1 MRDAIIVGAG
11 HNGLVAAAYLAQAG
25 LDVLVLER
33 RDLIGG
39 ACATEELFPGFHF
52 SSCSFLCYALS
63 PQVAYDLRLRQHG
76 LHIYELEP
84 LEFRPFLDGRSLTL
98 YRDEARNVE
107 AISGVLRARCRG
119 IPALE
124 RALGARGRDRQPVSA
139 ARAGHRRGAV
149 RERAQDAGRAAP
161 RAPADHRLRRPAR

>member
-11 HNGLVAAAYLAQAG
+11 HNGLVAAAYLARAG

-63 PQVAYDLRLRQHG
+63 PQVAFDLRLRQHG

-107 AISGVLRARCRG
+107 AIGRSPSAMPRPTRAGTRSGRAR
-119 IPALE
+119 
-124 RALGARGRDRQPVSA
+124 
-139 ARAGHRRGAV
+139 
-149 RERAQDAGRAAP
+149 P
-161 RAPADHRLRRPAR
+161 RSSTRTGCASRRPLRSCSRACARRRTSRCSSAC